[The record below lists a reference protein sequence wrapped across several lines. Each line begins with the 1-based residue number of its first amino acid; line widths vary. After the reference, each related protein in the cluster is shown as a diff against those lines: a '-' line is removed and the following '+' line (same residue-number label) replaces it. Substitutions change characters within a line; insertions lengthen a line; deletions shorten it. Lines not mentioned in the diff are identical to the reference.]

1 MKLQIDPSG
10 HCEVLTSPPGP
21 EETTQLARP
30 AMTDIQ
36 ARPATACETP
46 ARPAMLAP
54 DNFETPPPEALRLNK
69 LEDFQ
74 VKQKIIEEQNRC
86 ALVLNLKISVA
97 LPETGF
103 QWNRI
108 QGLKNSVWIRITCL

>member
-21 EETTQLARP
+21 EETTQL
-30 AMTDIQ
+30 

-97 LPETGF
+97 LPDTGI

-108 QGLKNSVWIRITCL
+108 QGLKNSVWIRITYL